1 MKSIRSFL
9 LAGVSLWLL
18 GTQAVVAGGSTT
30 ICNSSE
36 CAEKSN
42 PWSWSSYADTRY
54 PIVLAHGMAGF
65 SRIGPLD
72 YWYQI
77 PQDLARHGADVFI
90 TQVASFESSEVR
102 GEQLLQ
108 QVQEIIAITGAQKV
122 NLIGHSHGSHSVRYV
137 AGVAP
142 DLVASVTAVS
152 GPNTGTPVADL
163 IDGIRTS
170 EGGEALQLG
179 PLLSSVVDGF
189 FTLVGGLSGEAF
201 DQNSLAGLASLTTE
215 GAAEF
220 NARFPAGLPAANDP
234 CGEGAAEV
242 NGIRYYSWNGTRVLT
257 NAVDILDAPLGL
269 TSLAFEGEPN
279 DGLVGRCSS
288 HLGDVIRDNY
298 RMNHLDTVNQVVGLT
313 YLFET
318 NPKTVFRTHVNRLK
332 RAGL

>member
-1 MKSIRSFL
+1 MKSSRSFL
-9 LAGVSLWLL
+9 LTGVSVFLL
-18 GTQAVVAGGSTT
+18 GTQAVLAGGSTT

-36 CAEKSN
+36 CVEKSN
-42 PWSWSSYADTRY
+42 PWSWSSYAETRY
-54 PIVLAHGMAGF
+54 PIVLAHGTAGF

-77 PQDLARHGADVFI
+77 PQNLARHGADVFI
-90 TQVASFESSEVR
+90 TQVASFENSEVR

-108 QVQEIIAITGAQKV
+108 QVQEVIAITGAQKV
-122 NLIGHSHGSHSVRYV
+122 NLIGHSQGALSVRYV

-142 DLVASVTAVS
+142 DLIASVTSVS
-152 GPNTGTPVADL
+152 GVNTGSPVADL
-163 IDGIRTS
+163 VDEIAFS
-170 EGGEALQLG
+170 EGGQALQLG
-179 PLLSSVVDGF
+179 PMLSSVVDGL
-189 FTLVGGLSGEAF
+189 FTLLGGLSGEAF
-201 DQNSLAGLASLTTE
+201 EQDSLATLASLTTE
-215 GAAEF
+215 GAAQF
-220 NARFPAGLPAANDP
+220 NARFPAGMPAANDP

-242 NGIRYYSWNGTRVLT
+242 NGIRYYSWGGTRVLT
-257 NAVDILDAPLGL
+257 NMADILDAPLGL

-298 RMNHLDTVNQVVGLT
+298 RMNHLDSVNQVIGLT

-318 NPKTVFRTHVNRLK
+318 NPKTVFRTHANRLK